1 MSEVKVPEQEFKWI
15 DGKRFEIWARYTTKA
30 EAQAER
36 ARAVKIVRHAR
47 VLKDARG
54 YGIWVDVV
62 KDSPG
67 EHLARG
73 GMIQTRMSRGRVQT
87 YRV

>member
-1 MSEVKVPEQEFKWI
+1 MSKIKVKEQEFKRI

-36 ARAVKIVRHAR
+36 KRAAQVVRHAR
-47 VLKDARG
+47 VLKDAQG

-62 KDSPG
+62 RGSPAD
-67 EHLARG
+67 HLARG
-73 GMIQTRMSRGRVQT
+73 GMIQTRMSGGRLQM
-87 YRV
+87 YRN